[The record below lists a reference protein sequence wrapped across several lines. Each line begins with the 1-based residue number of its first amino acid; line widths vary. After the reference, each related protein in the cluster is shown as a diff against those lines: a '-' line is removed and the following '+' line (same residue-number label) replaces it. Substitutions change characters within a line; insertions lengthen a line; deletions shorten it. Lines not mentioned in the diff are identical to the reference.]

1 MTFPQPPQPTP
12 PAWNPPVPPASKRPV
27 KVWDVVV
34 TIILLVGAAVLAALA
49 SLMGMFLVM
58 ASDPCGARDCS
69 TELITI
75 GWLMGMI
82 LPWVVLVVTAVVA
95 IVLLVKR
102 RLAFWVPLVG
112 AVAIVLS
119 LVLAFMVT
127 SMGVPGS
134 SL

>member
-1 MTFPQPPQPTP
+1 MRALRRRGSRSSSEARAYRDLRAAGPRRRYDAGMTIPQPQPQPQPPAWSP
-12 PAWNPPVPPASKRPV
+12 PAPPASKRPV

-34 TIILLVGAAVLAALA
+34 TIILLVGAAVVAALA

-82 LPWVVLVVTAVVA
+82 LPWVVLVATAVVA
-95 IVLLVKR
+95 IV
-102 RLAFWVPLVG
+102 
-112 AVAIVLS
+112 
-119 LVLAFMVT
+119 
-127 SMGVPGS
+127 
-134 SL
+134 